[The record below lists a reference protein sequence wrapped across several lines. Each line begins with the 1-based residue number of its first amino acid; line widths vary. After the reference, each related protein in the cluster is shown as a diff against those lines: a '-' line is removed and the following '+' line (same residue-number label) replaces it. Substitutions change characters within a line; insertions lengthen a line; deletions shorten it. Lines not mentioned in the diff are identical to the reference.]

1 MSWLNEASPAIWKRF
16 LSENTATICLV
27 KHKKLES
34 TYLVVLNVACTRDSD
49 PVTTIQ
55 VLYSEYYFYRFIQK
69 QVADGRVNLAR
80 DSVLYVMA
88 GQICGGVEEPSYRM
102 LTGGNRWTST
112 GNELVSLEASYNM
125 VRQAL
130 KRYDEQHQ
138 QSVEGADMLPTDR
151 SYESLFAAIVHEK
164 DLLDLICRNSNLVR
178 TWIPV
183 YYDDAQTSAG
193 PEASVMWDSESYN
206 FYLAAAEEDRVASAK
221 LAVFGVL

>member
-1 MSWLNEASPAIWKRF
+1 MPPVAICYTGQVICGDLFLCRPGEVRQNTQKCPFDGHYTTETSTIAFNSEKYELISYDNIYLSNVLSMSWLNEASPAIWKRF

-102 LTGGNRWTST
+102 LTGGTD
-112 GNELVSLEASYNM
+112 G
-125 VRQAL
+125 
-130 KRYDEQHQ
+130 HQ
-138 QSVEGADMLPTDR
+138 PVMNWCHWKLH
-151 SYESLFAAIVHEK
+151 I
-164 DLLDLICRNSNLVR
+164 
-178 TWIPV
+178 TW
-183 YYDDAQTSAG
+183 SG
-193 PEASVMWDSESYN
+193 R
-206 FYLAAAEEDRVASAK
+206 L
-221 LAVFGVL
+221 